1 MSSAEPGSSATLG
14 RQRGLVVIV
23 SDFRGPR
30 DWEGPLRARLEN
42 RGLIARPLN
51 GDRVRLLQSPEWL
64 CPLAAAGGDE
74 GGENES
80 AREEPGGR
88 HDRHYSTCMRLFNEQ
103 EANDALE
110 MVAPLVERLVAAR
123 GRFVAE
129 GRRLAR
135 VKGKVAGNGGGLDP
149 AGVQA
154 AQGAAQEVG
163 NEIGLLVAELES
175 AGVQVK
181 DLDRG
186 LVDFPAR
193 HPESGELVLL
203 CWHLGEDRVA
213 FWHGLD
219 EGFAGR
225 KPLPF

>member
-1 MSSAEPGSSATLG
+1 
-14 RQRGLVVIV
+14 
-23 SDFRGPR
+23 
-30 DWEGPLRARLEN
+30 
-42 RGLIARPLN
+42 
-51 GDRVRLLQSPEWL
+51 
-64 CPLAAAGGDE
+64 
-74 GGENES
+74 
-80 AREEPGGR
+80 
-88 HDRHYSTCMRLFNEQ
+88 MRLFNEQ
-103 EANDALE
+103 QANDALE

-154 AQGAAQEVG
+154 AQGAAQVVG